1 MTLPRTLYWSM
12 APESVYDVLR
22 ECARGI
28 AELDTLA
35 SGSVGERRD
44 LLRTAQVLIVAAHT
58 FTAED
63 LDAAPKLAL
72 LHHQGVGYQDTT
84 PVAALARRR
93 VRLALTPEGTTTG
106 VAEHTVLLML
116 AVCKRLAHVDAELRQ
131 GRWHVNTY
139 RSECREI
146 AGMTVGYVGFGRIG
160 RAVAQR
166 LAAFGA
172 RAIFCDP
179 GVGAERI
186 DCGGAQA
193 HARPFEA
200 LLAEADI
207 VSLHLPFTPVVRHLI
222 DARALAR
229 MKRGAMLINASRGG
243 LVDEAALHA
252 ALQSG
257 HLAGAGLDC
266 FVQEPPDP
274 AHPLLRLPQVVV
286 TPHTAAATID
296 ALRAK
301 MQALFANVERWQRG
315 EELHNEVLL
324 SQGRA

>member
-1 MTLPRTLYWSM
+1 MKLPRALYWSL
-12 APESVYDVLR
+12 APESVYAVLR
-22 ECARGI
+22 DCARGV
-28 AELDTLA
+28 AELDTMA
-35 SGSVGERRD
+35 SGSVSERLR
-44 LLRTAQVLIVAAHT
+44 LLREADVLIVAAQPFGIDHL
-58 FTAED
+58 A
-63 LDAAPKLAL
+63 AAPRLAL

-84 PVAALARRR
+84 PVAALARRGI
-93 VRLALTPEGTTTG
+93 RLALTPEGTTTG

-139 RSECREI
+139 RGECREI

-160 RAVAQR
+160 QAVAQR

-179 GVGAERI
+179 AISAEHI
-186 DCGGAQA
+186 DCGGVPA
-193 HARPFEA
+193 HARTFEA

-207 VSLHLPFTPVVRHLI
+207 VSLHMPYAPAVRHLI
-222 DARALAR
+222 NADALAR
-229 MKRGAMLINASRGG
+229 MKRGALLINAARGG
-243 LVDEAALHA
+243 LVDEDALHA
-252 ALQSG
+252 ALQAG

-266 FVQEPPDP
+266 FAQEPPDP

-296 ALRAK
+296 ALRTK
-301 MQALFANVERWQRG
+301 MRALFDNVERWQRG
-315 EELHNEVLL
+315 EPLRNEVVLA
-324 SQGRA
+324 QE